1 MNTTLV
7 IMAAGMGSR
16 FGEGVKQLEP
26 LGPKG
31 ETIMEYSIHDALNA
45 GFNKVVFITRRELVD
60 RFEASVMKA
69 VGDSVETEYVF
80 QEIADVPDGYSV
92 DPERKKPWGTG
103 QAILACKDVVNEPFL
118 VINADDYYGKEA
130 FSAIH
135 DYLVNAKSTPGKY
148 DFCMAGFILGN
159 TLSDNGSV
167 TRGVCV
173 VDGAGNLVGVNETE
187 DIVKTVDGAGI
198 EGDGGTVTPIDAD
211 SHVSMNM
218 WGFTPEI
225 FDVLDKG
232 FKEFLDDPGTNP
244 VKGEYLIPTVVDEL
258 IQAGRATVK
267 VLETKDKW
275 FGLTYQADVETVKG
289 ALKNLADTGVYPD
302 TLF

>member
-31 ETIMEYSIHDALNA
+31 ETIMEYSIHDALKA
-45 GFNKVVFITRRELVD
+45 GFNKVVFITRRELVE
-60 RFEASVMKA
+60 RFDASVKKA
-69 VGDSVETEYVF
+69 VGDAVETQYVF
-80 QEIADVPDGYSV
+80 QEIADVPEGYSV

-103 QAILACKDVVNEPFL
+103 QAILACKDVVKEPFL

-130 FSAIH
+130 FKTIH
-135 DYLVNAKSTPGKY
+135 DHLVNANSTPEKY

-173 VDGAGNLVGVNETE
+173 VDDKGNLVGVNETE
-187 DIVKTVDGAGI
+187 DIVKTGTGAGI
-198 EGDGGTVTPIDAD
+198 EGEAGVTPIDAN

-232 FKEFLDDPGTNP
+232 FKEFLDDPSTNQ

-258 IQAGRATVK
+258 IKAGKATVK

-275 FGLTYQADVETVKG
+275 FGLTYQADVETVKA
-289 ALKNLADTGVYPD
+289 ALKGLADAGIYPE

>member
-31 ETIMEYSIHDALNA
+31 ETIMEYSIHDALKA
-45 GFNKVVFITRRELVD
+45 GFNKVIFITRRELVD
-60 RFEASVMKA
+60 RFESSVMKA
-69 VGDSVETEYVF
+69 VGGAVETEYVF
-80 QEIADVPDGYSV
+80 QEIADVPEGYSV

-130 FSAIH
+130 FAAIH
-135 DYLVNAKSTPGKY
+135 DYLVNADSTPEKY

-173 VDGAGNLVGVNETE
+173 VDDKGNLVGVNETE
-187 DIVKTVDGAGI
+187 DIVKTADGAGI
-198 EGDGGTVTPIDAD
+198 EGDGGEVTPIDAG

-232 FKEFLDDPGTNP
+232 FREFLDDPSTNP

-258 IQAGRATVK
+258 IQAGKATVK

-289 ALKNLADTGVYPD
+289 ALKKLADTGVYPAD
-302 TLF
+302 LF

>member
-1 MNTTLV
+1 MDTTLV

-31 ETIMEYSIHDALNA
+31 ETIMEYSIHDALKA
-45 GFNKVVFITRRELVD
+45 GFNKVIFITRRELVD

-69 VGDSVETEYVF
+69 VGGSVKTEYVF
-80 QEIADVPDGYSV
+80 QEIADVPEGYSV

-103 QAILACKDVVNEPFL
+103 QAILACKDAVKEPFL

-135 DYLVNAKSTPGKY
+135 DYLVNANSTPDKY

-173 VDGAGNLVGVNETE
+173 VDDKGNLVGVNETE
-187 DIVKTVDGAGI
+187 DIVKTSDGAGI
-198 EGDGGTVTPIDAD
+198 ESEDGNVTPIDAG

-232 FKEFLDDPGTNP
+232 FREFLDDPKTDP

-258 IQAGRATVK
+258 IRSGRATVK

-289 ALKNLADTGVYPD
+289 ALKNLADTGVYPED
-302 TLF
+302 LF